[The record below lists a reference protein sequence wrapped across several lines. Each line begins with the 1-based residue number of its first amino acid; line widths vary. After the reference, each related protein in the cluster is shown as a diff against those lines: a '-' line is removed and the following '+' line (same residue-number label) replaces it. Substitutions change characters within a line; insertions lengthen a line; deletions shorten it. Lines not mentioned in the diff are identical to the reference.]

1 MRRLKKCLL
10 SENGMR
16 LVNTAFFLSVFV
28 RRSGV
33 IIAAYLLWMAYLYF
47 VIKSTSSKAVRAVS
61 RAFIVF
67 AAVMMA
73 VNAYMLMKSIF

>member
-1 MRRLKKCLL
+1 MSKLKKCLL

-16 LVNTAFFLSVFV
+16 LVNTVFLLSVFV

-47 VIKSTSSKAVRAVS
+47 VIKSTPSRAVRVVS
-61 RAFIVF
+61 IVFIAF
-67 AAVMMA
+67 AAVMTA
-73 VNAYMLMKSIF
+73 VNAYLLMKNIF

>member
-1 MRRLKKCLL
+1 MKKLKKCLL

-16 LVNTAFFLSVFV
+16 LVNTAFFLAVFI

-47 VIKSTSSKAVRAVS
+47 VIKSTSSSFSCARISGSLLSKYSSAPA
-61 RAFIVF
+61 
-67 AAVMMA
+67 
-73 VNAYMLMKSIF
+73 